1 MAKDFGKNLLSRT
14 PTRNLTGPAQ
24 GVGMSVSF
32 VGFKFVYGLL
42 EHAHSFVLHATAGQ
56 KSYRIYMP
64 YIIAHNPKQY
74 ASVLWLNATETWID
88 IDSSTADKGVLASLV
103 DKFRSSQEV
112 SQIDAHFIIMMIGS
126 IEIFTIFTAF
136 ISIPQRIAVNMYSV
150 AGIPHVG
157 ADVGGFFKNVDEQ
170 LLARWYQAPA
180 FQPFFRAH
188 AHIDCKRREPYLF
201 SERTKNVIRYAIR
214 TRYSFLP
221 YWYDARMAVNLAG
234 MAPPTEPFTPNFYA
248 GDLICDGWTV
258 EGEIGR
264 GGCGVVYQVSAK
276 VTEQLNGVM
285 TERIIHA
292 AMKCEGVDHDGRY
305 SETLHSEVTVLRRMQ
320 RSEHVC
326 RLYRAGRFSASVN
339 VVIMSLVGRSLSF
352 MRRLCKDRCF
362 STSTAIRVAFQC
374 LEAIQELHF
383 IGYIHRDIKPCNFAI
398 GLYPDDVRRVV
409 LLDFG
414 FSRQYLKKGYDGQM
428 RHRYPRS
435 RAPFLGTPRY
445 CSMNSADG
453 KEQGRCDD
461 LWSWMFMLVEFIEGK
476 LPWKNCATPV
486 ELNREKRQALDTLLD
501 GCPHQLYRIF
511 DHIQTLK
518 YADRPDY
525 NMMFSTLRIIW
536 EVEQVSQEDLVLDWE
551 AGGRCHKRY
560 LQAEMSRPQMKK
572 LKTAPIPVTTRFRR
586 RQTNRVRRLVRLRL
600 PDRVHG
606 AVCRVSSA
614 IYFRSRIPRIMKKS
628 PRGEACRPAVIQEKP
643 KWRWCHMVTGTPKY
657 ANLSVRKNYSNV
669 VNENCGRQ
677 HTDKIVASDLIIANV
692 QTDQNVSETSCLELI
707 ANDDE
712 ATGLFD
718 VICDGRKRCHES
730 MLNMLIH
737 LFSTL
742 LQAKSLP
749 YIIAHNPKQYASVLW
764 LNATETWT
772 DIDSSTAD
780 KGVLASLVDKFRSS
794 QEVSQIDAHFMTES
808 GMIDVFIFLGPTP
821 NDVFR
826 QYSTLIGVYSLQ
838 EIFTIFTAF
847 ISIPQRIATA
857 ITKSTFW
864 RTVRRCVYVYC
875 GIEVIGTHAGEVY
888 CTGVSMHPTILHGGL
903 GIAERPFSTEDFV
916 DSKKWVSISREHS
929 KNVTHSKSN
938 SELLSWL
945 DLEARVRIR
954 RKAGNLQQ
962 SMRSLSR
969 MLVL

>member
-1 MAKDFGKNLLSRT
+1 
-14 PTRNLTGPAQ
+14 
-24 GVGMSVSF
+24 
-32 VGFKFVYGLL
+32 
-42 EHAHSFVLHATAGQ
+42 
-56 KSYRIYMP
+56 
-64 YIIAHNPKQY
+64 
-74 ASVLWLNATETWID
+74 
-88 IDSSTADKGVLASLV
+88 
-103 DKFRSSQEV
+103 
-112 SQIDAHFIIMMIGS
+112 
-126 IEIFTIFTAF
+126 
-136 ISIPQRIAVNMYSV
+136 
-150 AGIPHVG
+150 
-157 ADVGGFFKNVDEQ
+157 
-170 LLARWYQAPA
+170 
-180 FQPFFRAH
+180 
-188 AHIDCKRREPYLF
+188 
-201 SERTKNVIRYAIR
+201 
-214 TRYSFLP
+214 
-221 YWYDARMAVNLAG
+221 MAVNLAG

-572 LKTAPIPVTTRFRR
+572 LKVRPGVAPMQPML
-586 RQTNRVRRLVRLRL
+586 NL
-600 PDRVHG
+600 DC
-606 AVCRVSSA
+606 AYSSDNT
-614 IYFRSRIPRIMKKS
+614 SRIPRIMKKS

-742 LQAKSLP
+742 LHGDHKINVLENSAPLRLRLLRNRSHRNSRRRGLLYWRLHAPDYPPRWPRHRRTPVLECLLHLLHVKLLPNSL
-749 YIIAHNPKQYASVLW
+749 
-764 LNATETWT
+764 TE
-772 DIDSSTAD
+772 A
-780 KGVLASLVDKFRSS
+780 
-794 QEVSQIDAHFMTES
+794 
-808 GMIDVFIFLGPTP
+808 
-821 NDVFR
+821 
-826 QYSTLIGVYSLQ
+826 
-838 EIFTIFTAF
+838 
-847 ISIPQRIATA
+847 
-857 ITKSTFW
+857 
-864 RTVRRCVYVYC
+864 
-875 GIEVIGTHAGEVY
+875 
-888 CTGVSMHPTILHGGL
+888 
-903 GIAERPFSTEDFV
+903 EDFV

>member
-1 MAKDFGKNLLSRT
+1 
-14 PTRNLTGPAQ
+14 
-24 GVGMSVSF
+24 
-32 VGFKFVYGLL
+32 
-42 EHAHSFVLHATAGQ
+42 
-56 KSYRIYMP
+56 
-64 YIIAHNPKQY
+64 
-74 ASVLWLNATETWID
+74 
-88 IDSSTADKGVLASLV
+88 
-103 DKFRSSQEV
+103 
-112 SQIDAHFIIMMIGS
+112 
-126 IEIFTIFTAF
+126 
-136 ISIPQRIAVNMYSV
+136 
-150 AGIPHVG
+150 
-157 ADVGGFFKNVDEQ
+157 
-170 LLARWYQAPA
+170 
-180 FQPFFRAH
+180 
-188 AHIDCKRREPYLF
+188 
-201 SERTKNVIRYAIR
+201 
-214 TRYSFLP
+214 
-221 YWYDARMAVNLAG
+221 

-572 LKTAPIPVTTRFRR
+572 LK
-586 RQTNRVRRLVRLRL
+586 
-600 PDRVHG
+600 
-606 AVCRVSSA
+606 
-614 IYFRSRIPRIMKKS
+614 SRIPRIMKKS

-742 LQAKSLP
+742 LLP

-838 EIFTIFTAF
+838 G
-847 ISIPQRIATA
+847 TA

-903 GIAERPFSTEDFV
+903 GIAERPFSSWLMKDFGQNPLIVERVVVGLLRLTGRVLYHLNDKDEDGIADNALQSLSMLLSLKPPSWFMFSRRIAYGLHDLLQAKAANVHQSKHWPLIFALMDAAGAAACASAQV
-916 DSKKWVSISREHS
+916 DAFSVICAPESPSSEPSKWIKQCLLMIVVIPPIIPLF
-929 KNVTHSKSN
+929 SKSRIYTNPRYLFLLDPVFWAGDLTFSLTFAIVVCN
-938 SELLSWL
+938 SCRVADGIIVSKIVVC
-945 DLEARVRIR
+945 LEMFRTVSRAVHSTVMQFGSLISPSL
-954 RKAGNLQQ
+954 AF
-962 SMRSLSR
+962 LSR
-969 MLVL
+969 ADVLSFTSIARNILSFFTIIATCVFLCEGRLLLMNQHRSHVYRSIKKGTAAFY